1 MTDPLAEFRHR
12 FRARAIADRAE
23 LELLAQGDRTSA
35 DLRRLVH
42 NLAGTAGTF
51 GYAALSC
58 AAIEVDDQMA
68 AGRPADKASL
78 DRLKERLDD
87 VARPVT

>member
-1 MTDPLAEFRHR
+1 MTDPLAEFKDR
-12 FRARAIADRAE
+12 FRIRAIADRAE
-23 LELLAQGDRTSA
+23 LEVLAQGDRNSA

-51 GYAALSC
+51 GHAALSC

-68 AGRPADKASL
+68 AGQPANKASL
-78 DRLKERLDD
+78 ERLKERLDEI
-87 VARPVT
+87 AQSSA